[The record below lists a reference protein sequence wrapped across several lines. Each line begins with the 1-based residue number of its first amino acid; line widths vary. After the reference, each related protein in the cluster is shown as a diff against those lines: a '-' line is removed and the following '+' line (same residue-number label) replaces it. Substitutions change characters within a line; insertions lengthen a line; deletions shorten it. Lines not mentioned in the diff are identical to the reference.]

1 MGSVL
6 SLKKT
11 KRKSIPETMD
21 TKEYEAVLSELHS
34 LALSLPDN
42 PDKESLQHFMDLEE
56 RAEEHEKE
64 IDIRKGFTTVTVEL
78 DEMVLFKLA
87 RKARRSGK
95 TTNKYIVE
103 RLIEILKADPAEDK
117 DANE

>member
-1 MGSVL
+1 
-6 SLKKT
+6 
-11 KRKSIPETMD
+11 MD

-95 TTNKYIVE
+95 TTNEYILEKVAKTM
-103 RLIEILKADPAEDK
+103 KAEQNEN
-117 DANE
+117 ANR